1 MIRPIGY
8 LPCPYCNRYFFT
20 KIGFKNHQDNEH
32 KREEENSNQNSSNEI
47 CKQLETDTLPVSIA
61 DQHAKPAESVNLEA
75 KESIV
80 YQNIVEQN
88 LSKKVLT
95 QEDKDSNTEDI
106 SDIKQVL
113 EVDKFEE
120 RLEKCSREKQTN
132 FQCEECKKSFNYP
145 FSLQRHTN
153 IVHKKVKPF
162 QCKIC
167 RKHFGL
173 KHYLKEHTTQVHENM
188 RPFQCEK
195 CKKKFNINLAYRDI
209 PKKITKK

>member
-1 MIRPIGY
+1 MIRPNGY
-8 LPCPYCNRYFFT
+8 LPCPYCSRYFPT
-20 KIGFKNHQDNEH
+20 KIGFKNHQNNEH
-32 KREEENSNQNSSNEI
+32 KQEEEYSNQNSSNENV
-47 CKQLETDTLPVSIA
+47 KQLEINALLLSIA
-61 DQHAKPAESVNLEA
+61 DQHAKPTESVNLEA

-106 SDIKQVL
+106 FVIKQVL
-113 EVDKFEE
+113 EADKCEGSQ
-120 RLEKCSREKQTN
+120 EKCNREKQTN

-153 IVHKKVKPF
+153 IVYKKVQPF

-167 RKHFGL
+167 KKHFRL
-173 KHYLKEHTTQVHENM
+173 KHYLKEHTAQVHENR

-195 CKKKFNINLAYRDI
+195 CKKSLV
-209 PKKITKK
+209 